1 MILKEFRGH
10 ESLGYL
16 PVGDNDRRLTWYL
29 DALINGWNRW
39 YLASYPFMLVAP
51 WGGTL
56 LGIPLRLQDIGK
68 EFYRKREE
76 DPTGKANRY
85 P

>member
-1 MILKEFRGH
+1 
-10 ESLGYL
+10 
-16 PVGDNDRRLTWYL
+16 
-29 DALINGWNRW
+29 
-39 YLASYPFMLVAP
+39 MLVAP